1 MKYETLFSKIAVTVM
16 VTVALMFIGNRPSEG
31 ADNEKI
37 PAKLQPVGIINPDG
51 GKRVWL
57 VPDDI
62 STLLGRY
69 SSKKIEGFKFYQ
81 LTSWKDTATFLVAV
95 NQHQEQIIGD
105 LALDMQK
112 IAKRVGRLERTRAS
126 VTTGSSEPTDPVI
139 RDLEKKHKKT
149 REMWEA
155 GNL

>member
-1 MKYETLFSKIAVTVM
+1 
-16 VTVALMFIGNRPSEG
+16 
-31 ADNEKI
+31 
-37 PAKLQPVGIINPDG
+37 VGIINPDG
-51 GKRVWL
+51 GTRVWL

-62 STLLGRY
+62 STLLARY

-81 LTSWKDTATFLVAV
+81 LTSWKDAATFLVAV

-112 IAKRVGRLERTRAS
+112 IAKRIGRLERTRPS
-126 VTTGSSEPTDPVI
+126 VTTGSFEPTDPVI